1 MSTYII
7 KLLNFFS
14 ILAIDEFKSLEY
26 IEISSHSAI
35 SYDVVFGKI
44 EWKSSFVE
52 DISIH
57 PPPIC
62 GPTNIT
68 NSSVMALLESNGS
81 VFYNI
86 SIYQRSS
93 CQSAITSFS
102 LECPLLLDIPV
113 MKFIINSNR
122 TMTAL
127 SNDNDII
134 TCDNGIWQYTKT
146 MSKMDMLIRL
156 YFM

>member
-1 MSTYII
+1 M
-7 KLLNFFS
+7 
-14 ILAIDEFKSLEY
+14 EY

-35 SYDVVFGKI
+35 SYDILFSKI

-52 DISIH
+52 DISIR
-57 PPPIC
+57 PTPLC

-68 NSSVMALLESNGS
+68 NSSVMALLERKGS

-86 SIYQRSS
+86 SIYQKSS
-93 CQSAITSFS
+93 CRNATTSFP
-102 LECPLLLDIPV
+102 LECPLLLDIPA

-134 TCDNGIWQYTKT
+134 TCENGIWQNTKT
-146 MSKMDMLIRL
+146 MSKMDKLFTL